1 MSLEVLEAK
10 AAIREVFDTYTLYSD
25 EDRLEDYKKL
35 FIPDARVII
44 YFGEKLGFDLQGTDK
59 VIETFK
65 AFTANVKNRYHM
77 NGQLLLKVDGDNAT
91 GIGYCK
97 AHLVSVEDGREYITE
112 HCIRY
117 DDTYVREKGNWF
129 ISQRISHFNISDKRL
144 LL

>member
-1 MSLEVLEAK
+1 MSLEILEAK
-10 AAIREVFDTYTLYSD
+10 AAIREVFDTYAIYSD

-44 YFGEKLGFDLQGTDK
+44 YFDGKLGFDLQGTDK
-59 VIETFK
+59 VIEVFT
-65 AFTANVKNRYHM
+65 AFTVNVKTKYHM
-77 NGQLLLKVDGDNAT
+77 NGQLLLNVNGDNAT

-97 AHLVSVEDGREYITE
+97 AHLVSAEDDKEYITE

-117 DDTYVREKGNWF
+117 DDTYVRENGSWF
-129 ISQRISHFNISDKRL
+129 ISHRISHFNIADKRL